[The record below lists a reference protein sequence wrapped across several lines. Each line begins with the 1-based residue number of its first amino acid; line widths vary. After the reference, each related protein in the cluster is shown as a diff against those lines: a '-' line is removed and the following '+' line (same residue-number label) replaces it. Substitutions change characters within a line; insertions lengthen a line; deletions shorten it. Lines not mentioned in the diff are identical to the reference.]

1 MHGIIILLEIG
12 LVLPLMAGLLDRMDR
27 FRLFQAGLWL
37 AALQPLA
44 YWLYVKFAAPQQIPP
59 VPAVIGFTAVGALAR
74 TATLLSLE
82 PLLFD
87 LTPPKLLGT
96 FNSGFLIARGLATV
110 LLMNGVG
117 LWVKLYSGYFC
128 APLKFDYMSGYLYL
142 FACGLAGCLLAL
154 YVGVQ
159 RRRGWLP
166 PIESTSLADSG
177 DLQPASFC
185 RCVG

>member
-1 MHGIIILLEIG
+1 
-12 LVLPLMAGLLDRMDR
+12 MAWLLDRMDR
-27 FRLFQAGLWL
+27 LRLFQAGLWL
-37 AALQPLA
+37 ATLQPLA
-44 YWLYVKFAAPQQIPP
+44 YWLYVKFAAPGQIPP

-117 LWVKLYSGYFC
+117 LWVKLYSGCFYP
-128 APLKFDYMSGYLYL
+128 PLKFDYMSGYLYL
-142 FACGLAGCLLAL
+142 FACGLLGCLVAA
-154 YVGVQ
+154 YVGGQ
-159 RRRGWLP
+159 RRRGHLP
-166 PIESTSLADSG
+166 PIESSG
-177 DLQPASFC
+177 MDTPDNPRPAPSC
-185 RCVG
+185 RCAG